1 MLKKYGKDPASIIDL
16 SLEELTIIDG
26 MGEVLA
32 KSYVD
37 FFKETAMRK
46 EYFSLLDLVEFEIP
60 DDQASSQGNILEGK
74 TFVITGSLNHFDNRS
89 LLKEKIEALGGKA
102 TDSVTKKTTY
112 LINNDKESTS
122 SKNKKAQSLGIP
134 IISED
139 DFLEMIKE

>member
-1 MLKKYGKDPASIIDL
+1 
-16 SLEELTIIDG
+16 